1 MRISILLASIVL
13 LTSFMGIPSHMQS
26 APSETKPDKKDPME
40 RFRECRDKFYTHYP
54 DEIIETDWHK
64 CMQRK
69 KNEVLKTKRISSNDT
84 RP

>member
-1 MRISILLASIVL
+1 MSISILLVSIIL
-13 LTSFMGIPSHMQS
+13 LTSFKDIPSDMQS
-26 APSETKPDKKDPME
+26 KNPPEKKDPME
-40 RFRECRDKFYTHYP
+40 RFHECRDKFYTAYP

-69 KNEVLKTKRISSNDT
+69 KNEVLKTKRISNNNT